1 MKKDVKTIPAPT
13 APSQPKAREVSA
25 DGTPSGIRLIS
36 PQKHQDLKSKVLTV
50 HDGLL
55 RRLAEHD
62 RQR

>member
-1 MKKDVKTIPAPT
+1 MKKDVKTIPT
-13 APSQPKAREVSA
+13 RTVSSQSETPEVSA
-25 DGTPSGIRLIS
+25 NGTPSGVRLIS
-36 PQKHQDLKSKVLTV
+36 PQKHQDLKRKVLTV